1 MEEQREWRSGISAKL
16 VASAV
21 IPLVILGAMVAFLLW
36 PGSGLLNAGIPLPDI
51 TIERIEFLDGTIA
64 AYIWNTGPETI
75 EIAQADVNDRILPAA
90 IEPSKTLGRFTEAK
104 VVIPFEWN
112 EGQPYEVGITTSDGT
127 RFARAVA
134 TAAPTPQPYA
144 SQISLFAL
152 LGTYVGIIPVLIG
165 LLWYP
170 FIRRLSQ
177 PKYNFFLSLTA
188 GLLLFLGIDALIE
201 SNEMA
206 LENVA
211 GAFRDQLLI
220 ATAAVVSF
228 LVLMYVSEKLVD
240 GSKGRILQRSF
251 AIALM
256 VAIGIGL
263 HNLGEGLAIGGAMVV
278 GEVALSTFLIVGFTI
293 HNTTEGL
300 AIVSPM
306 AKQKPKIL
314 YLVALGL
321 IAGAPAIAG
330 AWIGGFVSSSIAS
343 ITFLAIGAAAIF
355 QVVLGIFR
363 MVGYSDGQFKF
374 LTGPNVA
381 GVTVGFLIMYLTALL
396 I

>member
-1 MEEQREWRSGISAKL
+1 
-16 VASAV
+16 
-21 IPLVILGAMVAFLLW
+21 
-36 PGSGLLNAGIPLPDI
+36 
-51 TIERIEFLDGTIA
+51 
-64 AYIWNTGPETI
+64 
-75 EIAQADVNDRILPAA
+75 
-90 IEPSKTLGRFTEAK
+90 
-104 VVIPFEWN
+104 
-112 EGQPYEVGITTSDGT
+112 
-127 RFARAVA
+127 
-134 TAAPTPQPYA
+134 
-144 SQISLFAL
+144 
-152 LGTYVGIIPVLIG
+152 
-165 LLWYP
+165 
-170 FIRRLSQ
+170 
-177 PKYNFFLSLTA
+177 
-188 GLLLFLGIDALIE
+188 
-201 SNEMA
+201 MA

-211 GAFRDQLLI
+211 GAFRGQLLI

-321 IAGAPAIAG
+321 IASAPAIAG

-343 ITFLAIGAAAIF
+343 ITFLAIGAGAIF
-355 QVVLGIFR
+355 QVVLAIFR

-374 LTGPNVA
+374 LTGRNVA
-381 GVTVGFLIMYLTALL
+381 GVTLGFLIMYLTALL
-396 I
+396 IETLYILTSRTRLMTKTLSIDDQTYRRLTSILNDMMHTKKHDVDYSDVIDVLIDVYQDSLTFSGENAGG

>member
-1 MEEQREWRSGISAKL
+1 MEEQRERWSGISAKL

-112 EGQPYEVGITTSDGT
+112 EGQPYEVGITASDGT

-134 TAAPTPQPYA
+134 TAAPTPQPDA
-144 SQISLFAL
+144 SQVSLFAL

-211 GAFRDQLLI
+211 GAFRGQLLI

-228 LVLMYVSEKLVD
+228 LVLMYVPEKLVD
-240 GSKGRILQRSF
+240 SSKGRILQRSF

-343 ITFLAIGAAAIF
+343 ITFLAIGAGAIF

-363 MVGYSDGQFKF
+363 MVGYSGWE
-374 LTGPNVA
+374 
-381 GVTVGFLIMYLTALL
+381 YLGW
-396 I
+396 